1 MFKEEALMKY
11 NLTSDNL
18 KIHQLNLASL
28 NQDDTLENFFRT
40 ISHRQVYEKVLKV
53 PVEVVYIHVTNT
65 VRVTDFCWNKVRK
78 YLWNQKLLSEL
89 LVSMTAG
96 KLKAH

>member
-1 MFKEEALMKY
+1 MFKEEALMLKY

-18 KIHQLNLASL
+18 RIHQLDLASL

-65 VRVTDFCWNKVRK
+65 
-78 YLWNQKLLSEL
+78 
-89 LVSMTAG
+89 
-96 KLKAH
+96 